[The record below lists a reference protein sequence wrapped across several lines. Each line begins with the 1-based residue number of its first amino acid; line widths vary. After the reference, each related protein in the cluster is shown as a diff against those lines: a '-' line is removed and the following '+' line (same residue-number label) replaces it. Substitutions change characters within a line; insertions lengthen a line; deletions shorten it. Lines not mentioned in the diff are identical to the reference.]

1 MASIKYV
8 NPEKLKKKGDI
19 ATGNKIN
26 AYINI
31 LNFVV
36 LMPDVTGNIGIFAFL

>member
-1 MASIKYV
+1 VANTRYV
-8 NPEKLKKKGDI
+8 NPEKFKKYGDR

-36 LMPDVTGNIGIFAFL
+36 L

>member
-1 MASIKYV
+1 MANIKYV
-8 NPEKLKKKGDI
+8 TPEKFKKYGDI
-19 ATGNKIN
+19 AIGNKIN

-36 LMPDVTGNIGIFAFL
+36 FTPDVMGNIGIFAFL